1 MFSRSLIRFTRPFN
15 KNNSD
20 NYLGMLINEF
30 SDIDIILDDFDL
42 GGFLEL
48 NRDIEKR
55 TRNSLVKEIPGLD
68 NLFFYIYQDMTINLK
83 SIENLRVEKNLYI
96 DCFLDSYFK
105 KINKIR
111 VIDFKDQLDRTLCG
125 ILKQNYINR
134 ENWFDKYD
142 AKYVLNTIN
151 YENSFIKINFN
162 DMFFNLVSKYVNL
175 RKARVKS
182 GIKSVVCTVSPK
194 TKRNIESAFI
204 NSEIYEFMQ
213 LLIINFIEK
222 LESSYGV
229 VKNNNNLYI
238 PITEGLEGY
247 IGEIESDVSNILKTN
262 VDVSIVNLRNS
273 VTCSQSAVLVE
284 EYSLDKRSGLLFPV
298 LGRKEDYAL
307 LDSSAN
313 YGFKKSG

>member
-1 MFSRSLIRFTRPFN
+1 MFSRSLTKFTRPFN

-30 SDIDIILDDFDL
+30 PEVDIILDDFDL

-48 NRDIEKR
+48 NRDLGK

-68 NLFFYIYQDMTINLK
+68 NLLFYIYQDMIINLR
-83 SIENLRVEKNLYI
+83 SIENLRAEKNLYI

-111 VIDFKDQLDRTLCG
+111 VLDFKDKLDKTLYG
-125 ILKQNYINR
+125 FFKQNYINR

-162 DMFFNLVSKYVNL
+162 NMFFNLVNKYVDI

-182 GIKSVVCTVSPK
+182 GIKSVVCVVSPK

-213 LLIINFIEK
+213 LLIINFIEG
-222 LESSYGV
+222 LENSYDV
-229 VKNNNNLYI
+229 VKNNHNLYI
-238 PITEGLEGY
+238 PIIEGY
-247 IGEIESDVSNILKTN
+247 IEEIESNISNILTTD
-262 VDVSIVNLRNS
+262 VDVSIVNLRNI
-273 VTCSQSAVLVE
+273 VTCNQSAVLVE

-307 LDSSAN
+307 LDLSAN
-313 YGFKKSG
+313 YGCKKSH